1 VGKAVAERALE
12 KGIKVYP
19 LTVPGSNIMVVSRH
33 WQMLPVKLAFSSKV
47 EV

>member
-1 VGKAVAERALE
+1 MVKLLLSALWKKAS
-12 KGIKVYP
+12 KMFP
-19 LTVPGSNIMVVSRH
+19 LTALVSNIMVVSRH